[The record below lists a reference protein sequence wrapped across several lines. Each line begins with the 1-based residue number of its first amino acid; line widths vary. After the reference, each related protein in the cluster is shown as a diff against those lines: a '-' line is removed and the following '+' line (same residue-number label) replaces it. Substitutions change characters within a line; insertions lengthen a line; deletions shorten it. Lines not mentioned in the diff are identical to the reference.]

1 MAPAATTSLA
11 LIWQDDG
18 LTLREVLGNLPSD
31 PASLVILAIVAVAV
45 GLVLWGNRKKG
56 GRPM

>member
-11 LIWQDDG
+11 LMWQDDG
-18 LTLREVLGNLPSD
+18 LTFREVLGNLPSD

-45 GLVLWGNRKKG
+45 GLVLWGNRRKG
-56 GRPM
+56 GRSM